1 MVYVLKCTCST
12 FSWAREDS
20 KEFGICKTHIKTRQY
35 RHNLSLSH
43 PHALQSFSA
52 LYHSPLQLETVQH
65 GQGAL
70 MESDVRYKNLR
81 ATGNLWSQAA
91 VINYLISV
99 SLNQLLQS
107 CFAGQCTS
115 NFSLGLMS
123 FISTAEFPF
132 GLQKLLLSPV
142 MLFDIMASCFKH
154 ILCFLGLVCPIGC
167 PCL

>member
-1 MVYVLKCTCST
+1 MFWKAQAAPLAGQGST
-12 FSWAREDS
+12 GKNLVPSKPSWKRD
-20 KEFGICKTHIKTRQY
+20 RY
-35 RHNLSLSH
+35 RHNLSLAH
-43 PHALQSFSA
+43 PHALQWLQSSLA

-65 GQGAL
+65 CQGAL

-81 ATGNLWSQAA
+81 AAGNLSSQAA

-99 SLNQLLQS
+99 CLNQLLQS

-142 MLFDIMASCFKH
+142 MLFDIMACTWRNTALNRSSV
-154 ILCFLGLVCPIGC
+154 FLVWFAP
-167 PCL
+167 